1 MSLSS
6 TFDPAAA
13 EAARQQM
20 IAQQLR
26 TWEVLDARVL
36 DVVNAVKRENFVPEA
51 FRHVAFAD
59 AQIPIGHG
67 QFMLQPK
74 VDGKILQALAV
85 QPGDEVLDVGSG
97 SGYLAACLG
106 KLGGRVRSV
115 ELFPDLVEIAKAN
128 VHAAAANNVIVE
140 LADALQLADE
150 SRYDAIAITAAIP
163 PNNSELEQRFGRALK
178 VGGRMFVV
186 TGAAP
191 VMEAAKITRTTQS
204 HWEREEMF
212 ETVFEPLLN
221 AARPPGFKF

>member
-1 MSLSS
+1 MSLTS
-6 TFDPAAA
+6 TFDPQTA

-36 DVVNAVKRENFVPEA
+36 DAIHSVKRENFVPESY
-51 FRHVAFAD
+51 RHVAFAD

-85 QPGDEVLDVGSG
+85 MPGDEILDVGAG
-97 SGYLAACLG
+97 SGFLAACLG

-115 ELFPDLVEIAKAN
+115 ELFPDLVERAKAN
-128 VHAAAANNVIVE
+128 VHAAAANNVVIE
-140 LADALQLADE
+140 LADAAQLNDE
-150 SRYDAIAITAAIP
+150 NRYDAIAITAAIP
-163 PNNSELEQRFGRALK
+163 LNNSELEQRFCRALK
-178 VGGRMFVV
+178 VGGRLFMV

-204 HWEREEMF
+204 HWEREELF

-221 AARPPGFKF
+221 ASRPPAFTF

>member
-6 TFDPAAA
+6 TFDPQTV

-20 IAQQLR
+20 IMQQLR

-36 DVVNAVKRENFVPEA
+36 EAINAVKRENFVPEA
-51 FRHVAFAD
+51 YRHVAFAD

-85 QPGDEVLDVGSG
+85 KPGDEVLDVGAG
-97 SGYLAACLG
+97 SGFLAACLG
-106 KLGGRVRSV
+106 KLGGHVRSV
-115 ELFPDLVEIAKAN
+115 ELYPDFVERAKVN
-128 VHAAAANNVIVE
+128 VHAAAINNVIVE
-140 LADALQLADE
+140 LTDAAQLSDE
-150 SRYDAIAITAAIP
+150 NRYDAIAVTAAIP
-163 PNNSELEQRFGRALK
+163 LNNSELEQRFSRALK
-178 VGGRMFVV
+178 VGGRLFIV

-191 VMEAAKITRTTQS
+191 VMEAAKITRTTLS
-204 HWEREEMF
+204 HWQREELF

-221 AARPPGFKF
+221 ANQPTAFLF